1 MIIICAFIF
10 AFWFEREFQQFPQKI
25 IRQVYDDCAT
35 LAQLPLT
42 FAEFEAASSLK
53 TQALRPKWLFKLLF
67 PATAWLCEAMPLPII
82 AVSLILLYLAYL
94 DYCYYLTD
102 SRYLI
107 AIFLLSML
115 YLLAYSPFMLPL
127 GITNLLLSA
136 GFFISLHTI
145 SRLVSPKILLGSGDI
160 FLFCALAPLF
170 TLEQMLLLLLMTSL
184 SGLLFAFGYFCQF
197 RRKIDRLPLIP
208 FITFAS
214 ITLFLLHF

>member
-1 MIIICAFIF
+1 MIVICAFIF
-10 AFWFEREFQQFPQKI
+10 AFWFEREFQQLPQKI

-35 LAQLPLT
+35 LARLPLT

-53 TQALRPKWLFKLLF
+53 TQALHPKWLFKLLF
-67 PATAWLCEAMPLPII
+67 PATAWLCETMPLPII

-107 AIFLLSML
+107 AIFLLSL
-115 YLLAYSPFMLPL
+115 IYLLTYSPFMLTH

-136 GFFISLHTI
+136 GLFISLHTI
-145 SRLVSPKILLGSGDI
+145 SRLISSQTLLGSGDI
-160 FLFCALAPLF
+160 FLFCALSPLF
-170 TLEQMLLLLLMTSL
+170 TLEQMLLLILIASL
-184 SGLLFAFGYFCQF
+184 SGLLFAFGYFCKF
-197 RRKIDRLPLIP
+197 RRKIDRLPFIP
-208 FITFAS
+208 CITFAS